1 MCGWGELAN
10 HVKRDRVVGVLSTYV
25 VSEVC
30 WGRMYEDG
38 CLMVNWRVVGIGG
51 SEFMEVRGGKKG

>member
-1 MCGWGELAN
+1 MGVCGWGELAY
-10 HVKRDRVVGVLSTYV
+10 HVKRDRAVGVLSTYV

-38 CLMVNWRVVGIGG
+38 C
-51 SEFMEVRGGKKG
+51 